1 MSPFTEPSFP
11 RAGKPKRIRKKG
23 QRGDHHKAAPSHNSL
38 PAASQFGHNS
48 TAEYEPSE
56 PGDWATSSFQDQMPN
71 GAPHQGAGNEDS
83 QHRPASQPQ
92 APGLD
97 SEGKDPAPSYASL
110 TASHSD
116 LHQDSS
122 DKSSKRSKKKKKPY
136 QKENDSSNHLTG
148 NHLSGNHLAL
158 ESSVAAHE
166 LAPVTPRMGTPRLAN
181 LATPRLPRREQ
192 EHEHEHEH
200 EHANSESTPL
210 IHAIDAFLPPTG
222 VAEVNATEAHIVHVE
237 EVPRYHNG
245 HVDEIH
251 HYHNDSISRANHVF
265 EAPWS
270 TLETASAR
278 DGKGPKVTATVQVP
292 EVLEAP
298 ALEVP
303 AEPAVRVLDTQRPST
318 RLHIGEFD
326 GYDVSEYLKTL
337 DLELDHGLV
346 STDRRVGIFITF
358 TARPLRPLVQA
369 LSAGQ
374 TWESFKRKLQQRFAA
389 DDTTRPGFAVEGLS
403 KLHLERPTTPV
414 DVYDWLYKHRSLTQ
428 TLIGED
434 YWVSIQYTRALVD
447 AMPSDL
453 LLQIGFT
460 TFEEFYVMEY
470 GTLWDKLHQAVE
482 PRFLLA
488 SRRNSA
494 PEKQLA
500 QSPSHHG
507 NQSEVTSRLTELCL
521 NVVDLARAVGSI
533 DDRLQ
538 VVEARL
544 P

>member
-1 MSPFTEPSFP
+1 MSPFAEPSLP
-11 RAGKPKRIRKKG
+11 RGKKPKRIRQRG
-23 QRGDHHKAAPSHNSL
+23 QRGEHHKAAPSHNSL
-38 PAASQFGHNS
+38 PAASQFGHHS

-56 PGDWATSSFQDQMPN
+56 PGDWATSSFQDQLPI
-71 GAPHQGAGNEDS
+71 GAPHQVAGNEDG

-92 APGLD
+92 AALD
-97 SEGKDPAPSYASL
+97 SEGKDPAPSYAPL
-110 TASHSD
+110 TVNGSD
-116 LHQDSS
+116 LQHDSS
-122 DKSSKRSKKKKKPY
+122 DKSSKRSKKKKKAH
-136 QKENDSSNHLTG
+136 QKEHE
-148 NHLSGNHLAL
+148 SGNHLAL
-158 ESSVAAHE
+158 ESSVPPHE
-166 LAPVTPRMGTPRLAN
+166 LAPVTPRMGTPRLAEM
-181 LATPRLPRREQ
+181 ATPRLPRRE
-192 EHEHEHEH
+192 HEHEHEH
-200 EHANSESTPL
+200 ENSESTPL

-245 HVDEIH
+245 PVDEMH

-278 DGKGPKVTATVQVP
+278 DGKGPKVIATAQVP
-292 EVLEAP
+292 EVLEVLEVP
-298 ALEVP
+298 EVP
-303 AEPAVRVLDTQRPST
+303 AEPAVRVLDTQRSNT

-369 LSAGQ
+369 LSTGQ

-389 DDTTRPGFAVEGLS
+389 DDTTRPGFAIEGLS
-403 KLHLERPTTPV
+403 KLHLERPTAPV
-414 DVYDWLYKHRSLTQ
+414 DVYDWLYKHRSLNQ

-434 YWVSIQYTRALVD
+434 YWISVQYTRALVD

-460 TFEEFYVMEY
+460 TFEDFYSMEY
-470 GTLWDKLHQAVE
+470 GALWDKLHKAVE

-488 SRRNSA
+488 SRRNTA
-494 PEKQLA
+494 PEKQLI
-500 QSPSHHG
+500 QSPSQHG
-507 NQSEVTSRLTELCL
+507 NQSEVTNRLTELCL